1 MEQYTSQQVPDI
13 LDNISVK
20 SDDTDFLLSF
30 DANDFPQSIQD
41 KMQDYDD
48 DNNIDIEEE
57 KQTHQQQNTR
67 RAFDYPSDYENDGK
81 NTTGADNNLDFVH
94 RLKFEYENG
103 LNTNSIDE
111 HHNVLM
117 NSMNEKEIEEF
128 GMKFIFSLLWN
139 TN

>member
-20 SDDTDFLLSF
+20 SDDTDFLLSS
-30 DANDFPQSIQD
+30 DANDFPQSNED
-41 KMQDYDD
+41 KMPDYDD
-48 DNNIDIEEE
+48 DNNIDREEE
-57 KQTHQQQNTR
+57 TQTHQQQNTR
-67 RAFDYPSDYENDGK
+67 AFDYLSDYDNYGK

-94 RLKFEYENG
+94 RLKFEYEND